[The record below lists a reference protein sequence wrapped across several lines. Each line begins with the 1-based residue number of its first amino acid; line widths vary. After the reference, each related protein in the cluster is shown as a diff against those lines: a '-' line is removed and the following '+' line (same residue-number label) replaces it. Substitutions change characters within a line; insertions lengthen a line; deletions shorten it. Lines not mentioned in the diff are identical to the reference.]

1 MPLAL
6 HSILGK
12 IFWSSPPE
20 PGWWDDTKQLDY
32 DTVWGQTKLMFLWEK
47 QTIVN
52 WVSKKQVWEG
62 KLYSIC
68 GEENKTV
75 TLSTARIF
83 KNKQT
88 RKLTQAK
95 CALQQSK
102 PVDFSQYVW
111 GRAWCCS
118 GHVWIYVLLLWCP
131 WGGLCQGQGPCPQQ
145 DLWWGGGRGCGGC
158 NLCGHWGCA
167 LWAHITVSA
176 EPQAMCVLITGTL
189 RSSSA
194 AVIVTSSAVW
204 KLWPSVPDHLWSLFH
219 CRSWAGP
226 DLWGRL
232 PRQLLVFDHPGQ
244 FHCPPWADDMF
255 PVQAQH
261 RCVVFPLSEATI
273 WGTPTSSP
281 ARCLSLLQR
290 SASARSPHTGC
301 LLRSPHPFWKMQ
313 VWETVWEA
321 EGFPWCVASLD

>member
-20 PGWWDDTKQLDY
+20 RGWWDDTKQLDY

-102 PVDFSQYVW
+102 PVDFSQCMW

-131 WGGLCQGQGPCPQQ
+131 WGGFVPRSGPMSPAGPVVGGEDGAVVSVTSVGTGAALCGPTSQLVQNHRPCVCWSQGPSGAPQ
-145 DLWWGGGRGCGGC
+145 
-158 NLCGHWGCA
+158 
-167 LWAHITVSA
+167 
-176 EPQAMCVLITGTL
+176 
-189 RSSSA
+189 
-194 AVIVTSSAVW
+194 
-204 KLWPSVPDHLWSLFH
+204 
-219 CRSWAGP
+219 
-226 DLWGRL
+226 RL
-232 PRQLLVFDHPGQ
+232 
-244 FHCPPWADDMF
+244 
-255 PVQAQH
+255 
-261 RCVVFPLSEATI
+261 
-273 WGTPTSSP
+273 
-281 ARCLSLLQR
+281 
-290 SASARSPHTGC
+290 
-301 LLRSPHPFWKMQ
+301 
-313 VWETVWEA
+313 
-321 EGFPWCVASLD
+321 